1 VSARPGWGHDFLSAA
16 RTVVRSPGYSV
27 PSVVSVLLGIG
38 ATTVIFAIFS
48 AVVWRPLP
56 FAREDRLVA
65 VLDNLNAPG
74 LEKTVIS
81 GPELVDYGRMSQ
93 SLASF
98 AAYVQTE
105 AAVTGLGEPR
115 HVVLAR
121 STSNFFQTLGVN
133 PLMGRYFDPAAASS
147 DTDAAAII
155 SHGFWMAVFG
165 GGPALGRTVIVN
177 GTPRTVIGVF
187 RPEQSIPAAAELW
200 IPLKLTQDE
209 ATHRGMRFLY
219 GIGRLKDGVSLETAR
234 REMDVVSQTL
244 QASLGGRG
252 RKSRA
257 VLWPLREEL
266 LGSSTSIAQFMLA
279 AVCVFLLLSC
289 TNVASLLLTRASVR
303 NHEIA
308 VRKALGASPG
318 RLRREGMFEALLIV
332 AGGGGLGLLL
342 AQVAL
347 QAVAH
352 MYGELL
358 AYARPQLDAR
368 VVLLFGAICLLTA
381 LAIGVAPA
389 LRASQVNP
397 MDALRKGDRGSP
409 GKGSR
414 RLREVLVCAQVG
426 ASVVL
431 LIGAGA
437 LVRSGMALTK
447 VASGFTVDGVVFGR
461 VSLPPNRYA
470 DEERSREFVRASL
483 ESLRAIPGVQA
494 VAVASQ
500 LPLSDTYAAR
510 IQLDDQGASPEKL
523 FAEERHVTPEFFRV
537 LEIPL
542 LNGRVFDEGDR
553 PGNEVVA
560 VVNRTFAT
568 KMLGGIAAVGRR
580 FTSGGKTADGQALW
594 YQVAGVVEDVRD
606 FGLETPSKP
615 LFYLPFDQAPVSEMD
630 LVVRG
635 VGDPGALLSQLPQR
649 LRSIDEN
656 LPLYSLTTMR
666 GALEASY
673 ASRTVL
679 TGLLITFA
687 IAAMLLASIGLFG
700 VTSYS
705 VSQRVPELGIRR
717 AIGASRAKIVRMVL
731 RETGLMVAV
740 GVAAGMLGSWL
751 VRSLMASLMFG
762 VSASD
767 GVSYAA
773 AAAIAFVVSILAAL
787 APARQAAAV
796 PPISSLKLG

>member
-1 VSARPGWGHDFLSAA
+1 VSARPGWGHDFWSAL
-16 RTVVRSPGYSV
+16 RTVARSPGYSV

-56 FAREDRLVA
+56 FAQEERLVA
-65 VLDNLNAPG
+65 VLDDLNAPG

-81 GPELVDYGRMSQ
+81 APELVDYGRMSQ
-93 SLASF
+93 TLAAL

-121 STSNFFQTLGVN
+121 CTSNFFQTLGVN
-133 PLMGRYFDPAAASS
+133 PRMGRAFDPAASS
-147 DTDAAAII
+147 TDNDTAVIV
-155 SHGFWMAVFG
+155 SHGFWMSVLG
-165 GGPALGRTVIVN
+165 GGPALGRTVTVD
-177 GTPRTVIGVF
+177 GAPRTVIGVL
-187 RPEQSIPAAAELW
+187 RPEQSLPAAAELW
-200 IPLKLTQDE
+200 IPLKFTPAE
-209 ATHRGMRFLY
+209 ASHRGMRFLY
-219 GIGRLKDGVSLETAR
+219 GIGRLKDGVTLETAR
-234 REMDVVSQTL
+234 REMEVVSQTL

-257 VLWPLREEL
+257 VVWSLREEL
-266 LGSSTSIAQFMLA
+266 LGSSTSIVQFMLA
-279 AVCVFLLLSC
+279 AVGVFLVLSC

-332 AGGGGLGLLL
+332 VGGGCLGLLL
-342 AQVAL
+342 AQAAL
-347 QAVAH
+347 EAVAH
-352 MYGELL
+352 VYGDLL
-358 AYARPQLDAR
+358 AYARPHLDAR
-368 VVLLFGAICLLTA
+368 VVLLFAALCLLTA
-381 LAIGVAPA
+381 LAIGIAPA
-389 LRASQVNP
+389 LRASRVNP

-409 GKGSR
+409 GRGSR
-414 RLREVLVCAQVG
+414 RLRELLVCAQVG
-426 ASVVL
+426 ASVIL

-447 VASGFTVDGVVFGR
+447 VAPGFTVDGVVFGR
-461 VSLPPNRYA
+461 VSLPSSRYGD
-470 DEERSREFVRASL
+470 DERRREFVRASL
-483 ESLRAIPGVQA
+483 ESLRTIPGVQA

-510 IQLDDQGASPEKL
+510 VQIDGQGANPERL
-523 FAEERHVTPEFFRV
+523 FAEERHVTPEFFRA

-542 LNGRVFDEGDR
+542 LNGRVFGEGDR
-553 PGNEVVA
+553 PGNEAVA
-560 VVNRTFAT
+560 VVNRSFAS

-580 FTSGGKTADGQALW
+580 FNAGGKTADGQPLW

-615 LFYLPFDQAPVSEMD
+615 LFYLPFAQAPVAEMN

-635 VGDPGALLSQLPQR
+635 PGDPGALLSQLAPR
-649 LRSIDEN
+649 LRTIDEN
-656 LPLYSLTTMR
+656 LPIYSLTTMR

-679 TGLLITFA
+679 TALLITFA

-731 RETGLMVAV
+731 RETGLTVAV
-740 GVAAGMLGSWL
+740 GVAAGMVGSWL
-751 VRSLMASLMFG
+751 VRGLMASLMFG

-767 GVSYAA
+767 GISYAA
-773 AAAIAFVVSILAAL
+773 AAAIAFAVSLLAAL